1 MAATHDLRHAEN
13 HRMNALLVII
23 LGIYLIAV
31 IYHGNANAFIGA
43 VWSDS
48 QKMALWVIAWVVL
61 LVAAK
66 VSRVGTAFLIL
77 AIIAYLVKSGSPLM
91 TNIQSIWSKLQSI
104 SNNSGA

>member
-1 MAATHDLRHAEN
+1 MAATHELRHTEN
-13 HRMNALLVII
+13 HCMNALLVII
-23 LGIYLIAV
+23 LGVYLIAV
-31 IYHGNANAFIGA
+31 VYHGNANAFIGT

-48 QKMALWVIAWVVL
+48 QKMALWVVAWVVL

-66 VSRVGTAFLIL
+66 FSRVGTAFLTL